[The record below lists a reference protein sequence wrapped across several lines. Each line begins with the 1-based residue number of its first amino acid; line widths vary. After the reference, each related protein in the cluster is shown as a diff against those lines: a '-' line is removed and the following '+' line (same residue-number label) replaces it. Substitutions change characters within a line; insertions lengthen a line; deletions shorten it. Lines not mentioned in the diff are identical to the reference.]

1 MFNLKNYHPAI
12 TFLCLLIP
20 TFSFSFTLR

>member
-20 TFSFSFTLR
+20 TFS

>member
-20 TFSFSFTLR
+20 TFSFSF

>member
-20 TFSFSFTLR
+20 TFSFSFT